1 MSTSCGPTVQ
11 DYSDGLQG
19 TWTAPLED
27 SEDGTIERGNVFIT
41 FAPIPE
47 GSESSRVTVFYSGHL
62 DATST
67 YGYSADCTVSVK
79 GTYSIDDTDEKFP
92 LDLRWDINS
101 LDVNVSNVKISDVVQ
116 DFQASLEEIVA
127 SAYFGISGGSR
138 SSIKKELTKQMK
150 SYCRQQLI
158 ERNNDHGWYGL

>member
-1 MSTSCGPTVQ
+1 M
-11 DYSDGLQG
+11 
-19 TWTAPLED
+19 ED

-62 DATST
+62 DATSS
-67 YGYSADCTVSVK
+67 YCYSADCTVSVK
-79 GTYSIDDTDEKFP
+79 GTYTINATEEEYP

-101 LDVNVSNVKISDVVQ
+101 LDVNLSNVKMSDVVQ
-116 DFQASLEEIVA
+116 DFKASLEEIVA
-127 SAYFGISGGSR
+127 EAYFGNSGGSR
-138 SSIKKELTKQMK
+138 SAIKKELTKQVK